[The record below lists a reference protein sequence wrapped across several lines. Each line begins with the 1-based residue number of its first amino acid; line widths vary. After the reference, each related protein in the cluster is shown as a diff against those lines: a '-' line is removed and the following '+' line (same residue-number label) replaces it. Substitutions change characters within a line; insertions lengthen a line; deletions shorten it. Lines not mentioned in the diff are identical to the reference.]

1 MRVLTT
7 ARTVP
12 SPQVSEVHVSSQM
25 GSSFDYER
33 LYGACRDRV
42 LAISHFYAAFD
53 GFHSA
58 DGRTIGDENGNQTPS
73 APLSDG
79 RTSGD
84 EVASRDQ
91 LMRSSARARADLAWW
106 ASIGTLL
113 WSETAVVHAAA
124 AAVRK
129 QLRREPSRSSLPAF
143 MCSPRRHR
151 LPTGEEAV
159 TTRHPPVLLR
169 ASVRLGRGCAHQ
181 VCVDETRAAHRPRAA
196 SGAVA
201 PVFGGCP
208 RERRDDHRV
217 SSIGPGRRLF
227 RSEPW
232 PTALV
237 CV

>member
-58 DGRTIGDENGNQTPS
+58 DGRTIGDE
-73 APLSDG
+73 
-79 RTSGD
+79 
-84 EVASRDQ
+84 VASRDQ
-91 LMRSSARARADLAWW
+91 LVRISARSRADLAWW

-129 QLRREPSRSSLPAF
+129 QLRREPSRSSLPACT
-143 MCSPRRHR
+143 CSPRRHR

-208 RERRDDHRV
+208 RERRDGHRV

>member
-91 LMRSSARARADLAWW
+91 LVRSSARARADLAWW

-129 QLRREPSRSSLPAF
+129 QLRRATRRYSCVHLSDLDAAVLTKSAWTKLEPLIDLAQPAAQSRPFSADALENGEMTIEFRQLDPGGVSSDPSRG
-143 MCSPRRHR
+143 R
-151 LPTGEEAV
+151 LPSSVCDGYAAEAK
-159 TTRHPPVLLR
+159 L
-169 ASVRLGRGCAHQ
+169 
-181 VCVDETRAAHRPRAA
+181 
-196 SGAVA
+196 
-201 PVFGGCP
+201 
-208 RERRDDHRV
+208 
-217 SSIGPGRRLF
+217 
-227 RSEPW
+227 
-232 PTALV
+232 
-237 CV
+237 

>member
-91 LMRSSARARADLAWW
+91 LVRSSARARADLEWW

-129 QLRREPSRSSLPAF
+129 QLRRATRRYSCVHLSDLDAAVLTKSAWTKLEPLIDLAQPAAQSRPFSADALENGEMAIEFRQLDPGGVSSDPSRG
-143 MCSPRRHR
+143 R
-151 LPTGEEAV
+151 LPSSVCDGYAAEAK
-159 TTRHPPVLLR
+159 L
-169 ASVRLGRGCAHQ
+169 
-181 VCVDETRAAHRPRAA
+181 
-196 SGAVA
+196 
-201 PVFGGCP
+201 
-208 RERRDDHRV
+208 
-217 SSIGPGRRLF
+217 
-227 RSEPW
+227 
-232 PTALV
+232 
-237 CV
+237 

>member
-91 LMRSSARARADLAWW
+91 LVRSSARARADLAWW

-129 QLRREPSRSSLPAF
+129 QLRRATRRYSCVHLSDLDAAVLTKSAWTKLELIDLAQPAAQSRPFSADALENGEMTIEFRQLDPGGVSSDPSRG
-143 MCSPRRHR
+143 R
-151 LPTGEEAV
+151 LPSSVCDGYAAEAK
-159 TTRHPPVLLR
+159 L
-169 ASVRLGRGCAHQ
+169 
-181 VCVDETRAAHRPRAA
+181 
-196 SGAVA
+196 
-201 PVFGGCP
+201 
-208 RERRDDHRV
+208 
-217 SSIGPGRRLF
+217 
-227 RSEPW
+227 
-232 PTALV
+232 
-237 CV
+237 

>member
-91 LMRSSARARADLAWW
+91 LVRSSARARADLAWW

-129 QLRREPSRSSLPAF
+129 QLRRATRRYSCVHLSDLDAAVLTKSPWTKLEPLIDLAQPAAQSRPFSADALENGEMTIEFRQLDPGGVSSDPSRG
-143 MCSPRRHR
+143 R
-151 LPTGEEAV
+151 LPSSVCDGYAAEAK
-159 TTRHPPVLLR
+159 L
-169 ASVRLGRGCAHQ
+169 
-181 VCVDETRAAHRPRAA
+181 
-196 SGAVA
+196 
-201 PVFGGCP
+201 
-208 RERRDDHRV
+208 
-217 SSIGPGRRLF
+217 
-227 RSEPW
+227 
-232 PTALV
+232 
-237 CV
+237 